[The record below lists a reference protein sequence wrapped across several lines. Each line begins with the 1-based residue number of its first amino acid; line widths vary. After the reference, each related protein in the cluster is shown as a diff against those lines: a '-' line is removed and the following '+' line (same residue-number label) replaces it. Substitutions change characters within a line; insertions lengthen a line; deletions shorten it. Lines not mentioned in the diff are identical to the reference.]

1 MAPGD
6 GSPTPLADSVSTDD
20 LQRIAQLGDLTR
32 YLSSPATEQAPP
44 ANPLPLPVAAS
55 QTAYSNLYAMARQMG
70 INPLISMLWA
80 AFWAFVV
87 GAVSIVVTW
96 ITKLASLLFTP
107 ILAAV
112 LGALDS
118 IRKGLDPSIGLLA
131 VSVLNEFLGTDFTA
145 AHLPFGTGTGD
156 HLTRARAIGS
166 ILMTQLETEFAPPGG
181 VNVVPSVAPAATFSG
196 LAVNFGLATG
206 ILASIGGAFPVG
218 HLEELRELGEEV
230 AKNIGLGRLVRRAL
244 TPLVTVLVSQPMQW
258 YLNQKYHPTQIP
270 AGMLFN
276 PYAGGFVDPALLH
289 QTLDLEGWSTDK
301 INALVSLHSRKL
313 SLADVE
319 ALYRQGTWSQQQTLD
334 YLVRL
339 GYPADVAPTVLQA
352 FAIQRTD
359 PWITKLVSEIESEVK
374 AGAVLLEE
382 LVTVVNGLPIL
393 QVEKDIIIGTAQYKV
408 KAHHGKVHTLGHGQ
422 LVTAFEHGL
431 LTATDLTDHWTAQG
445 YSAAD
450 QQVLLAE
457 VLLTAG
463 KLAEAKKVA
472 QFNYDAKV
480 AKAFKAGLP
489 QPPPPAILSS

>member
-20 LQRIAQLGDLTR
+20 LQRLAQVGDLIR
-32 YLSSPATEQAPP
+32 YLATPGTEPPPPAT
-44 ANPLPLPVAAS
+44 PLPLPVTSANANF
-55 QTAYSNLYAMARQMG
+55 ANLYAMMRQMG
-70 INPLISMLWA
+70 INWFVASLWA
-80 AFWAFVV
+80 AFWASII
-87 GAVSIVVTW
+87 GAVSAIVTVL
-96 ITKLASLLFTP
+96 TKVASLLFTP

-118 IRKGLDPSIGLLA
+118 VRKGLDPSIGLLA
-131 VSVLNEFLGTDFTA
+131 VSVLNEFLGTDFTVQ
-145 AHLPFGTGTGD
+145 HLPFGTSSGD
-156 HLTRARAIGS
+156 HLTRARAIGT
-166 ILMTQLETEFAPPGG
+166 ILMQQLETEFAPAGG
-181 VNVVPSVAPAATFSG
+181 GAPVPSVAPAATFSG

-206 ILASIGGAFPVG
+206 ILAAIGGAFPIG

-270 AGMLFN
+270 VGMLVN
-276 PYAGGFVDPALLH
+276 PYAGGFVDPTLLH

-301 INALVSLHSRKL
+301 INALVALHSRKL
-313 SLADVE
+313 SPADVE
-319 ALYRQGTWSQQQTLD
+319 QLYRAGQWTQQQALD
-334 YLVRL
+334 YLVKL
-339 GYPADVAPTVLQA
+339 GYPVDLAPTVLLA
-352 FAIQRTD
+352 FTLHRQD
-359 PWITKLVSEIESEVK
+359 SWITKLVSEIETEVK
-374 AGAVLLEE
+374 AGTVTLDELEQI
-382 LVTVVNGLPIL
+382 VSGLPLL
-393 QVEKDIIIGTAQYKV
+393 QLEKDVINATAAYKV

-431 LTATDLTDHWTAQG
+431 LTGSDLTDHWTAQG

-480 AKAFKAGLP
+480 AKALKAGQP
-489 QPPPPAILSS
+489 QPPAPAILSS